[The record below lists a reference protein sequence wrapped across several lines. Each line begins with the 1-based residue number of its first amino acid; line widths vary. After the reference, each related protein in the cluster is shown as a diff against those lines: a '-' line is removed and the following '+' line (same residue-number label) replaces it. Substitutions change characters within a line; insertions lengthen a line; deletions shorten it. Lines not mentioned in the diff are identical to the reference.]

1 MKKNIILMIL
11 LVLSIVL
18 VSVKVNAEYRLLC
31 LTRGETIEFS
41 RCNSQIPDR
50 TCDSDFGCQFCTNMI
65 AENVYCPTSVNI
77 CNSEGLS
84 CSYLENHTIDRQA
97 PELQIIDPAQ
107 NQVYNSKSLIV
118 NLDVD
123 ELADIYYLDNINGRG
138 RWVRICTDCTSYV
151 GRRSFEEGLNDLTFR
166 ASDPIG
172 NEAFVN
178 RSFFIDSKKPRISKT
193 LPKGDFASGL
203 FYIEFK
209 EDNPSSIIL
218 NYGNP
223 GTGYR
228 NKLIDQENECATDRN
243 KRYCTTNANLDDYDN
258 EVIEYWFRIIDIA
271 DMMVDSRHLNLLVDT
286 TEPILNS
293 INFEVIGRSVNFD
306 LGITEINFDSVQY
319 YDNSE
324 MRPRW
329 RTLCNRLNE
338 GHCITRKSFTG
349 GIHNVDL
356 KITDEA
362 GNFIVQDISFTTS

>member
-118 NLDVD
+118 KLDVD

-193 LPKGDFASGL
+193 LPKGDFASGF

-218 NYGNP
+218 NYG
-223 GTGYR
+223 
-228 NKLIDQENECATDRN
+228 
-243 KRYCTTNANLDDYDN
+243 N

-349 GIHNVDL
+349 GINNVDL